1 MVEKHPSDR
10 EEKETVVDSETV
22 SGRKL
27 PAGKEI

>member
-1 MVEKHPSDR
+1 MVEKYPSDR